1 MQATI
6 PLDRM
11 TVSKKLSALEDIWDD
26 LCHTQ
31 DAIPSPEWHADVL
44 QAREQKIRE
53 GKAKLLAV
61 DEAKR
66 KVWDQIK

>member
-11 TVSKKLSALEDIWDD
+11 TVSEKLRALEDIWDD

-31 DAIPSPEWHADVL
+31 DAIPSPAWHTDVL
-44 QAREQKIRE
+44 QAREQKIQN
-53 GKAKLLAV
+53 GKAKLLDV
-61 DEAKR
+61 PEAKR
-66 KVWDQIK
+66 RVWEQIQ

>member
-1 MQATI
+1 MHATI

-11 TVSKKLSALEDIWDD
+11 TVSEKLSVLEDIWDD

-44 QAREQKIRE
+44 QAREQKIKE
-53 GKAKLLAV
+53 DKAKFLDLG
-61 DEAKR
+61 EAKR
-66 KVWDQIK
+66 RVWDQVK

>member
-11 TVSKKLSALEDIWDD
+11 TVSEKLRALEDIWDD

-31 DAIPSPEWHADVL
+31 DAIPSPGWHADVL
-44 QAREQKIRE
+44 QARERKIQE
-53 GKAKLLAV
+53 GKAKFLDVA
-61 DEAKR
+61 EAKR
-66 KVWDQIK
+66 RVWDQIQ